1 MKLGDYLPEVPEMT
15 KSLGDIHNTLEWL
28 NLSKGYND
36 TSAASMDGRTPT
48 LGIETV
54 VNGWIRNQMAYRK
67 QLIQDIQTIA
77 MQAEEIRAPL
87 HHITNE
93 VFRRGI
99 QLVPDAENPDYDEV
113 EILKT
118 YLEDCNIFDQSLE
131 QVLRQ
136 AHFDLN
142 STDDA
147 FIYMVK
153 DYYVDKKDKSIQ
165 SKVREIRRL
174 NPALIEFDLDN
185 KGLPKNSHWVCP
197 IDRSDVSETKGK

>member
-1 MKLGDYLPEVPEMT
+1 MKLGDYLPEVPELV
-15 KSLGDIHNTLEWL
+15 KGLGDIHNTLEWL

-36 TSAASMDGRTPT
+36 ASAASATGRTPT

-54 VNGWIRNQMAYRK
+54 VNGCIRNQMAYRK
-67 QLIQDIQTIA
+67 QLVQDIQTIA
-77 MQAEEIRAPL
+77 MSAEEIRAPL

-99 QLVPDAENPDYDEV
+99 QLVPDTEKPNHSEV
-113 EILKT
+113 ERLKT
-118 YLEDCNIFDQSLE
+118 FIEDCNVFDQTLE

-147 FIYMVK
+147 FIYLVK
-153 DYYVDKKDKSIQ
+153 DYYVDKKDKSIK
-165 SKVREIRRL
+165 SKVREIRRV
-174 NPALIEFDLDN
+174 NPALVEFDLDN
-185 KGLPKNSHWVCP
+185 KWLPKNSHWVCQV
-197 IDRSDVSETKGK
+197 DRAYVA

>member
-1 MKLGDYLPEVPEMT
+1 MKLGDYLPEVPELV
-15 KSLGDIHNTLEWL
+15 KGLGQINTTLDWL
-28 NLSKGYND
+28 NLMKSNYNEVGG
-36 TSAASMDGRTPT
+36 SESGRTPT

-67 QLIQDIQTIA
+67 QLVQDIQTIA
-77 MQAEEIRAPL
+77 MSAEEIRAPL

-99 QLVPDAENPDYDEV
+99 QLVPDTEKPNHSEV
-113 EILKT
+113 ERLKT
-118 YLEDCNIFDQSLE
+118 FIEDCNVFDQTLE

-147 FIYMVK
+147 FIYLVK
-153 DYYVDKKDKSIQ
+153 DYYVDKKDKSIK
-165 SKVREIRRL
+165 SKVREIRRV
-174 NPALIEFDLDN
+174 NPALVEFDLDN
-185 KGLPKNSHWVCP
+185 KGLPKILIGFV
-197 IDRSDVSETKGK
+197 R

>member
-113 EILKT
+113 EI
-118 YLEDCNIFDQSLE
+118 
-131 QVLRQ
+131 
-136 AHFDLN
+136 
-142 STDDA
+142 
-147 FIYMVK
+147 
-153 DYYVDKKDKSIQ
+153 
-165 SKVREIRRL
+165 
-174 NPALIEFDLDN
+174 
-185 KGLPKNSHWVCP
+185 
-197 IDRSDVSETKGK
+197 